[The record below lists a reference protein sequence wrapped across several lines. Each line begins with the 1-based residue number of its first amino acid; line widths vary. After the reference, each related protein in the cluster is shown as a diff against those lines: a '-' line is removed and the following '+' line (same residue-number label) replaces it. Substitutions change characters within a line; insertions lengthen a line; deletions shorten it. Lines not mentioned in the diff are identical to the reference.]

1 MSINHRGQRG
11 LRVKPTNLLELAA
24 VLFRPAFDDNFLVG
38 IELDG
43 VAALPVEIA
52 EEAVL
57 PSTEREVGHGRGNSN
72 VDADISRG
80 GFIAEAARGRTAR
93 GEQRGLIAVGTALEE
108 GQRFVHVA
116 GVDEAEHRTED
127 LGLGQL
133 AALRHGVKDRWV
145 DEVSGFVLRYFGPP
159 SIEHSP

>member
-1 MSINHRGQRG
+1 MTLVRATGIGSTFDCADHSYSVCLRARSTISWPVMEDVSAIGVMSILLGISVILCGGMSLHHREQRG
-11 LRVKPTNLLELAA
+11 HRVKLTNLLELAA

-57 PSTEREVGHGRGNSN
+57 PSTEREVSHGGGDSN

-80 GFIAEAARGRTAR
+80 GFIAEAARRRTA
-93 GEQRGLIAVGTALEE
+93 
-108 GQRFVHVA
+108 
-116 GVDEAEHRTED
+116 
-127 LGLGQL
+127 
-133 AALRHGVKDRWV
+133 
-145 DEVSGFVLRYFGPP
+145 
-159 SIEHSP
+159 